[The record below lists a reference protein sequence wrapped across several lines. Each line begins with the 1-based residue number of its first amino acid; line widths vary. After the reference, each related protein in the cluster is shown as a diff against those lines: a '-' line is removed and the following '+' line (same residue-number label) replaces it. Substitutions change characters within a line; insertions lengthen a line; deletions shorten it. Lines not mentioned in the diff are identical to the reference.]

1 MKLEIGGIYRTK
13 PSNRL
18 ICGSYNIAGWKNQNG
33 WTCAVFESGQI
44 TLTSDSGGRCG
55 IVTSKAYNLA
65 PYTYVNVQV
74 RNVYVYNTYRTP
86 TANIHRGVEFYSP
99 TGGGSDGK
107 INVISSITLTSGNT
121 YNQTFSFNISAHK
134 ITDYLA
140 FSIQAYT
147 TNHGGTS
154 RGIVDRIWLS

>member
-1 MKLEIGGIYRTK
+1 MRG
-13 PSNRL
+13 N
-18 ICGSYNIAGWKNQNG
+18 NIAGWKNQNG

-44 TLTSDSGGRCG
+44 TLTSDKGGRCG

-65 PYTYVNVQV
+65 PYTYVNVRV
-74 RNVYVYNTYRTP
+74 RNVYVYNTYMTP
-86 TANIHRGVEFYSP
+86 TANIHRGVEFYS
-99 TGGGSDGK
+99 TIGGGSDGK

-154 RGIVDRIWLS
+154 RGIVDHIWLS